1 MASKNISI
9 NFYWV
14 PSHLGIYRNKIVD
27 KLAKKGLSRRKI
39 PSFYISLLHIERLV
53 KEKILVQWKDNWE
66 QNKNKGK
73 HYTMICKG
81 NYFFSF
87 KAPKDKYPKKL

>member
-14 PSHLGIYRNKIVD
+14 PSHLGIYGNEIVD

-39 PSFYISLLHIERLV
+39 LFFYVSLSYIERLA

-73 HYTMICKG
+73 YYTRICKG
-81 NYFFSF
+81 NYSFSF
-87 KAPKDKYPKKL
+87 KAPKDKFPKKL